1 MTVNCLLF
9 GPHAS
14 LPGHLREALAAEGC
28 AMEGVEGAG
37 AFRAGVRSGH
47 YALGFVHAA
56 WPSKAEAL
64 DALRDLRRASSMPCI
79 LVDVTPLPP
88 AERVAGLE
96 AGADE
101 VLDAAVPLP
110 EALARV
116 RAVLRR
122 SGPATAAAAVHRPTG
137 GRWGLSPGVRLVH
150 GPDGVSHRLT
160 GAEFDLL
167 RLLIA
172 ASGRAVER
180 DAISREAFRR
190 PWRPEDRAVDGLVKR
205 LRRKLGPDSIL
216 ASRGVGYALTI
227 EIHSR

>member
-1 MTVNCLLF
+1 MMVTCLLF
-9 GPHAS
+9 GPRAG
-14 LPGHLREALAAEGC
+14 LPERLGDALAAEGC
-28 AMEGVEGAG
+28 AMDGVEDAG
-37 AFRAGVRSGH
+37 AFRAGVRSGR
-47 YALGFVHAA
+47 YALGFIRAA

-79 LVDVTPLPP
+79 LVDATPLP
-88 AERVAGLE
+88 AGERVAALE

-110 EALARV
+110 EAVARV

-122 SGPATAAAAVHRPTG
+122 SGPAAAAHRPARG
-137 GRWGLSPGVRLVH
+137 GWSLSPNARLVH
-150 GPDGVSHRLT
+150 GPEGGSHRLT
-160 GAEFDLL
+160 AAEFDLL

-205 LRRKLGPDSIL
+205 LRRKLGPDAIL

>member
-1 MTVNCLLF
+1 MRVNCLLF

-14 LPGHLREALAAEGC
+14 LPGRLREALAAEGC

-37 AFRAGVRSGH
+37 AFRAGVRSGY

-64 DALRDLRRASSMPCI
+64 DVLRDLRLASSMPCI

-88 AERVAGLE
+88 GERVAALE

-122 SGPATAAAAVHRPTG
+122 SGPAAAAAAVHRPAG

-150 GPDGVSHRLT
+150 GPDGGSHRLT
-160 GAEFDLL
+160 AAEFDLL

-172 ASGRAVER
+172 ASGRAVDR
-180 DAISREAFRR
+180 DAISKEAFRR